1 MNFRAVFKLVGV
13 LIALVGV
20 SMSFS
25 LFWSLYLDEPDVT
38 ALVESI
44 GICFLCGGFLFLA
57 GWQSTRPILRRE
69 GMAVVGL
76 GWLLAAL
83 FGALPFYLSGVT
95 PLFADAYFESMSGF
109 TTTGSTI
116 LSDIE
121 ACPKG
126 VLFWRSFIHW
136 LGGMG
141 IIVLFVAILPI
152 LRAGGKQLF
161 RSEVPGPTA
170 DVLRPRVSET
180 ASMLWK
186 IYVSISAVE
195 VVLLYAQGLTFY
207 DALCHAFGTMATGG
221 YSTKNTSVGHYGSA
235 DIDWTITLFMILAGT
250 NFGLYYRFF
259 SGEFRAFHKDRE
271 WRFYIGIIV
280 GAVVLITADLLSHDV
295 YTGVIDGVRYAAFQ
309 VVAII
314 TTTGF
319 GTADFDQWPTLS
331 KLVIL
336 SLMFVGGC
344 AGSTGGGVKVI
355 RILVLAKSA
364 ALGTERVFRPHVV
377 RALRIGDTP
386 VDDELRDAIHVYFI
400 LVISIFLVCSLYMAS
415 LGLDILTATTSVIA
429 TLNNIGPGLAAV
441 GPVKNFSAI
450 PDSGKW
456 LLSLCMVLGRLELFA
471 VLVLF
476 VPSFWRGR

>member
-1 MNFRAVFKLVGV
+1 MNFRAVFRLIGV

-25 LFWSLYLDEPDVT
+25 LFWSLYLGEPDVP
-38 ALVESI
+38 ALIESI
-44 GICFLCGGFLFLA
+44 VICFVCGGVLFAA
-57 GWQSTRPILRRE
+57 GWKSNQPIMRRE

-76 GWLLAAL
+76 GWLFAAL

-116 LSDIE
+116 LTNIE

-141 IIVLFVAILPI
+141 IVVLFVAILPM

-161 RSEVPGPTA
+161 KSEVPGPTA
-170 DVLRPRVSET
+170 DTLRPRVSET
-180 ASMLWK
+180 ASMLWR
-186 IYVSISAVE
+186 IYVSISALE
-195 VVLLYAQGLTFY
+195 VLLLYAQGLTFY

-221 YSTKNTSVGHYGSA
+221 YSTKNTSVGFYASA
-235 DIDWTITLFMILAGT
+235 GIDWTITIFMLLAGT
-250 NFGLYYRFF
+250 NFGLYFRFF
-259 SGEFRAFHKDRE
+259 GGDFKAFYRDHEF
-271 WRFYIGIIV
+271 RFYIGIIIA
-280 GAVVLITADLLSHDV
+280 AVLLVTYDLMSHDV
-295 YTGVIDGVRYAAFQ
+295 YMGVIDGVRFAAFQ

-319 GTADFDQWPTLS
+319 GTADFDQWPGLS
-331 KLVIL
+331 KVVIL
-336 SLMFVGGC
+336 TLMFVGGC
-344 AGSTGGGVKVI
+344 AGSTGGGIKVI

-377 RALRIGDTP
+377 RALRIGDTT
-386 VDDELRDAIHVYFI
+386 VDEDLRDAIHVYFI
-400 LVISIFLVCSLYMAS
+400 LIIGIFLACSLYMAS

-441 GPVKNFSAI
+441 GPIQNFSTI
-450 PDSGKW
+450 PESGKW

>member
-1 MNFRAVFKLVGV
+1 MIGV

-25 LFWSLYLDEPDVT
+25 LFWSLYLGEPDVA
-38 ALVESI
+38 ALLESI
-44 GICFLCGGFLFLA
+44 GICLVCGGVLFAA
-57 GWQSTRPILRRE
+57 GWRSTQPILRRE

-83 FGALPFYLSGVT
+83 FGALPFYLSGAT

-116 LSDIE
+116 LTNIE
-121 ACPKG
+121 ATPRG

-141 IIVLFVAILPI
+141 IVVLFVAILPM

-170 DVLRPRVSET
+170 DTLRPRVKET

-195 VVLLYAQGLTFY
+195 VVLLYAQGLSFY

-221 YSTKNTSVGHYGSA
+221 YSTKNASVGHFASSG
-235 DIDWTITLFMILAGT
+235 IDWTITFFMILAGT
-250 NFGLYYRFF
+250 NFGLYFRFF
-259 SGEFRAFHKDRE
+259 GGRFNVFSRDSEF
-271 WRFYIGIIV
+271 RFYIGLIV
-280 GAVVLITADLLSHDV
+280 AATVLVCYDLISHDIYSSLADV
-295 YTGVIDGVRYAAFQ
+295 LRYAAFQ

-319 GTADFDQWPTLS
+319 GTADFEQWPTLS

-364 ALGTERVFRPHVV
+364 ALGVERVFRPHVV

-386 VDDELRDAIHVYFI
+386 VDDDLRDAIHVYFI
-400 LVISIFLVCSLYMAS
+400 LIVGIFLVCSLYMAS
-415 LGLDILTATTSVIA
+415 LGLDLLTATTSVIA
-429 TLNNIGPGLAAV
+429 TLNNIGPGLSAV
-441 GPVKNFSAI
+441 GPVQNFSVI
-450 PDSGKW
+450 PESGKW

>member
-13 LIALVGV
+13 LIALIGV

-25 LFWSLYLDEPDVT
+25 LFWSLYLEEPDT
-38 ALVESI
+38 LALIESI
-44 GICFLCGGFLFLA
+44 GICLLCGGILFAA
-57 GWQSTRPILRRE
+57 GWRSTEPILRRE

-95 PLFADAYFESMSGF
+95 PSFVDAYFESMSGF

-116 LSDIE
+116 LANIE

-141 IIVLFVAILPI
+141 IVVLFVAILPL
-152 LRAGGKQLF
+152 LRAGGRQLF

-170 DVLRPRVSET
+170 DTLRPRVSET

-186 IYVSISAVE
+186 IYLSISAVE

-221 YSTKNTSVGHYGSA
+221 YSTKNTSVGYYASPG
-235 DIDWTITLFMILAGT
+235 IDWTITIFMILAGT
-250 NFGLYYRFF
+250 NFGLYFRFF
-259 SGEFRAFHKDRE
+259 NGDFKVFRQDNE
-271 WRFYIGIIV
+271 WRFYIWIIV
-280 GAVVLITADLLSHDV
+280 GSVLLVTIDLMSHNIYGSVV
-295 YTGVIDGVRYAAFQ
+295 DGVRYATFQ

-319 GTADFDQWPTLS
+319 GTADFDQWPAFS

-336 SLMFVGGC
+336 ALMFVGGC

-364 ALGTERVFRPHVV
+364 VLGTERVFRPHVV
-377 RALRIGDTP
+377 RALRIGDSAI
-386 VDDELRDAIHVYFI
+386 DNDLRDGIHVYSI
-400 LVISIFLVCSLYMAS
+400 LIMGIFLVCSLYMAS
-415 LGLDILTATTSVIA
+415 LGLDLLTATTSVIA
-429 TLNNIGPGLAAV
+429 TLNNIGPGLGAV
-441 GPVKNFSAI
+441 GPVRNFAAI

-456 LLSLCMVLGRLELFA
+456 LLSLCMVLGRLELFPI
-471 VLVLF
+471 LVLF

>member
-1 MNFRAVFKLVGV
+1 
-13 LIALVGV
+13 
-20 SMSFS
+20 
-25 LFWSLYLDEPDVT
+25 
-38 ALVESI
+38 
-44 GICFLCGGFLFLA
+44 
-57 GWQSTRPILRRE
+57 
-69 GMAVVGL
+69 MAVVGL

-95 PLFADAYFESMSGF
+95 PSFVDAYFESMSGF

-116 LSDIE
+116 LANIE

-141 IIVLFVAILPI
+141 IVVLFVAILPL
-152 LRAGGKQLF
+152 LRAGGRQLF

-170 DVLRPRVSET
+170 DTLRPRVSET

-186 IYVSISAVE
+186 IYLSISAVE

-221 YSTKNTSVGHYGSA
+221 YSTKNTSVGYYASP
-235 DIDWTITLFMILAGT
+235 
-250 NFGLYYRFF
+250 GLYFRFF
-259 SGEFRAFHKDRE
+259 NGDFKVFRQDNE
-271 WRFYIGIIV
+271 WRFYIWIIV
-280 GAVVLITADLLSHDV
+280 GSVLLVTIDLMSHNIYGSVV
-295 YTGVIDGVRYAAFQ
+295 DGVRYATFQ

-319 GTADFDQWPTLS
+319 GTADFDQWPAFS

-336 SLMFVGGC
+336 ALMFVGGC

-364 ALGTERVFRPHVV
+364 VLGTERVFRPHVV
-377 RALRIGDTP
+377 RALRIGDSAI
-386 VDDELRDAIHVYFI
+386 DNDLRDGIHVYSI
-400 LVISIFLVCSLYMAS
+400 LIMGIFLVCSLYMAS
-415 LGLDILTATTSVIA
+415 LGLDLLTATTSVIA
-429 TLNNIGPGLAAV
+429 TLNNIGPGLGAV
-441 GPVKNFSAI
+441 GPVRNFAAI

-456 LLSLCMVLGRLELFA
+456 LLSLCMVLGRLELFPI
-471 VLVLF
+471 LVLF